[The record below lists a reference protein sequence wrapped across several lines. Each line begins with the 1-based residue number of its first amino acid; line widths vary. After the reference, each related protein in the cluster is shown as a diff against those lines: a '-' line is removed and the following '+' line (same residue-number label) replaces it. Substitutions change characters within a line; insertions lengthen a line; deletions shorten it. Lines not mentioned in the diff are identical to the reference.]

1 MSCSCFSAKATT
13 AIMAEPNPTKH
24 VNYNLGMVL
33 GVDDFTQEFAYLSG
47 RDQWLARDLI
57 GYGTVRGLKVNL
69 EVDATKG
76 PRIAVESGVAVSPRG
91 QMICVPE
98 AQCAYLN
105 DWVAQHSRDLSA
117 SSPPPDS
124 LRLSVVLCYRDC
136 PTDNVPIAGEPCRSE
151 DQLVAASRLTDDF
164 CLEFRVDSPNQR
176 EENAVR
182 DFVSWLRQID
192 VTDAVGASTP
202 LEQVLDAIRA
212 AAAEW
217 LGSPPASPPSS
228 PPGDFM
234 FGSPPGFIHV
244 RPEDVC
250 EYTRAAFGLWVTELR
265 PKWIARWHGC
275 AATHFE
281 TDDKTEE
288 DCVMLAEVM
297 VPIIASS
304 PGSWTVADSPAVRV
318 DESRRPFLVH
328 LRMLQEWL
336 MCGCACSGHAVSP
349 AGTSPP
355 GEIFI
360 PPPVDPPPDDL
371 PPVDGPPVDGPPIE
385 DVVPVERSIL
395 PRPVEFTRVESSLT
409 LAGDEQ
415 FVVVDTTAAAVV
427 VTLPPTAGN
436 LGRSLVVK
444 HVLGANNCTVARDG
458 SDTIDGRRQVSLN
471 ALNRFIHLVADEKN
485 STWYVIGND

>member
-57 GYGTVRGLKVNL
+57 GYGTARGLRVNL
-69 EVDATKG
+69 EVDVTKG

-98 AQCAYLN
+98 AQCAYLK
-105 DWVAQHSRDLSA
+105 DWVEQHSSELSET
-117 SSPPPDS
+117 SPPLDAVK
-124 LRLSVVLCYRDC
+124 LSVVLCYRDC

-151 DQLVAASRLTDDF
+151 DQLVAASRLTDDY
-164 CLEFRVDSPNQR
+164 CLEFRLATPNQR

-182 DFVSWLRQID
+182 DFVAWLKQVD
-192 VTDAVGASTP
+192 VSDSIGSSTP
-202 LEQVLDAIRA
+202 LDQFLEAIRA
-212 AAAEW
+212 SAAEW
-217 LGSPPASPPSS
+217 LNPPPASPPSSPSS

-234 FGSPPGFIHV
+234 FGSPPGFIHI

-250 EYTRAAFGLWVTELR
+250 DYMRAAFRLWVTELR

-288 DCVMLAEVM
+288 DCVMLAEVT
-297 VPIIASS
+297 VPIVVAS
-304 PGSWTVADSPAVRV
+304 PGNWTVADSPAVEV

-349 AGTSPP
+349 AETSPP
-355 GEIFI
+355 SEEL
-360 PPPVDPPPDDL
+360 PVEE
-371 PPVDGPPVDGPPIE
+371 DGPPVDE
-385 DVVPVERSIL
+385 LVPVDSFIGPRSVRI
-395 PRPVEFTRVESSLT
+395 TRVDSSLT
-409 LAGDEQ
+409 LGSDEQ
-415 FVVVDTTAAAVV
+415 FVVVDTTTAAVV
-427 VTLPPTAGN
+427 VTLPPTARN
-436 LGRSLVVK
+436 AGRPLIVK
-444 HVLGANNCTVARDG
+444 HVNGTNNCTVVRDG
-458 SDTIDGRRQVSLN
+458 ADSIDGRRQVSLN
-471 ALNRFIHLVADEKN
+471 AVNRFIHLVADEVS

>member
-1 MSCSCFSAKATT
+1 
-13 AIMAEPNPTKH
+13 MAEPNPTKH

-57 GYGTVRGLKVNL
+57 GYGTVRGLRVGL
-69 EVDATKG
+69 EVDVTKG

-91 QMICVPE
+91 QLICVPE

-105 DWVAQHSRDLSA
+105 DWVEQHSAELAA
-117 SSPPPDS
+117 SSPLLDS
-124 LRLSVVLCYRDC
+124 VRLSVVLCYRDC

-164 CLEFRVDSPNQR
+164 CLEFRLVAPNQR

-182 DFVSWLRQID
+182 DFVAWLRQID
-192 VTDAVGASTP
+192 VSDAVVSSTP
-202 LEQVLDAIRA
+202 LSEVLDAIRA

-217 LGSPPASPPSS
+217 LSSPPASPPSS

-234 FGSPPGFIHV
+234 FGSPPGFLHI

-250 EYTRAAFGLWVTELR
+250 DYMRAAFRVWVTELR

-288 DCVMLAEVM
+288 DCVMLAEVT
-297 VPIIASS
+297 VPIVAAS
-304 PGSWTVADSPAVRV
+304 PGSFVVADSPAVEV
-318 DESRRPFLVH
+318 DESRRPFVVH

-349 AGTSPP
+349 AGSSPP
-355 GEIFI
+355 FSSPPDVIILPDEEPPPPPSEDVAPLNFI
-360 PPPVDPPPDDL
+360 SPPPVE
-371 PPVDGPPVDGPPIE
+371 I
-385 DVVPVERSIL
+385 
-395 PRPVEFTRVESSLT
+395 TRVDSSLT
-409 LAGDEQ
+409 LGSDEQ
-415 FVVVDTTAAAVV
+415 LVVVDTTNAAVV
-427 VTLPPTAGN
+427 ITLPQTPGN
-436 LGRSLVVK
+436 TGRALVVK
-444 HVLGANNCTVARDG
+444 HISGTNACTVARDG
-458 SDTIDGRRQVSLN
+458 DDSIDGKKQVSLT
-471 ALNRFIHLVADEKN
+471 AVNRFIHLVADEKT